1 MTGLTIITAACID
14 VKDRAGAGLIEKS
27 RGARP
32 PHPPDCGLQE
42 PHVPRNS
49 TPPENSVIHGPAT
62 PAPLSAGGYGGPGT
76 VAVETRS
83 YGKAGCTSPRQP
95 DRTIMGE
102 PLNLSEIDAAT
113 DSDIRTLAGHQGGP
127 YMSMFM
133 PTHRAGPE
141 TRQDPLR
148 FRNLLGEAAARLS
161 EQGLTAR
168 EVVEFLA
175 PIASLDGD
183 TVFWRH
189 MADGLAV
196 FLAPGFHRQFRVPLD
211 LEEGLFVGNGFRLR
225 PLLPLTSE
233 NGSFFVLSLSQ
244 NEVRLFE
251 ATRSNMGEIDLGPRP
266 GSLAEALADEE
277 HQRQL
282 QVRSSGKANAAGRSM
297 YHGHGAGEE
306 IDKQQ
311 LERYFRAVDGS
322 LGGILGEGGHPL
334 VLACVAYYAPI
345 YRAVSRY
352 PVIAE
357 GCVEG
362 SPEERSPRE
371 LHAAAWPLVAPLL
384 AAARRDAEARLAA
397 VAGTGRS
404 INDPVAIAD
413 AARQGRVDT
422 LFLAAAE
429 AFHARPSPDLT
440 PPADED
446 LLEGAT
452 RDTLRAGGAVFAED
466 PGWGRAAALLRY

>member
-1 MTGLTIITAACID
+1 
-14 VKDRAGAGLIEKS
+14 
-27 RGARP
+27 
-32 PHPPDCGLQE
+32 
-42 PHVPRNS
+42 
-49 TPPENSVIHGPAT
+49 
-62 PAPLSAGGYGGPGT
+62 
-76 VAVETRS
+76 
-83 YGKAGCTSPRQP
+83 
-95 DRTIMGE
+95 MGE
-102 PLNLSEIDAAT
+102 PVNLSEIDAVT
-113 DSDIRTLAGHQGGP
+113 DSDVRALAGHQDGP
-127 YMSMFM
+127 CVSMFM

-148 FRNLLGEAAARLS
+148 FRNLMGEAAARLS
-161 EQGLTAR
+161 EHGLTSR
-168 EVVEFLA
+168 EVVDFLA
-175 PIASLDGD
+175 PVASLDGD

-196 FLAPGFHRQFRVPLD
+196 FLAPGLHRRFRVPLD
-211 LEEGLFVGNGFRLR
+211 LEEGLFVGDGFRLR
-225 PLLPLTSE
+225 PLLPLTAE

-251 ATRSNMGEIDLGPRP
+251 ATRSSIGEVALGP
-266 GSLAEALADEE
+266 GSASMAEALADEE
-277 HQRQL
+277 HERQL
-282 QVRSSGKANAAGRSM
+282 QVRSSGRANAAGRSM
-297 YHGHGAGEE
+297 YHGHGAGGE

-322 LGGILGEGGHPL
+322 LGAVLGEGRHPL

-362 SPEERSPRE
+362 SPEGRSPQE
-371 LHAAAWPLVAPLL
+371 LHTAAWPLVEPLL
-384 AAARRDAEARLAA
+384 ADARRDAEASLAS
-397 VAGTGRS
+397 VAGTDRS
-404 INDPVAIAD
+404 LDDPAAIAD

-429 AFHARPSPDLT
+429 APGERPGPDVT
-440 PPADED
+440 PPAGDD

-452 RDTLRAGGAVFAED
+452 RDTLRAGGVVFAED
-466 PGWGRAAALLRY
+466 PGELPGGGRAAALLRY

>member
-1 MTGLTIITAACID
+1 
-14 VKDRAGAGLIEKS
+14 
-27 RGARP
+27 
-32 PHPPDCGLQE
+32 
-42 PHVPRNS
+42 
-49 TPPENSVIHGPAT
+49 
-62 PAPLSAGGYGGPGT
+62 
-76 VAVETRS
+76 
-83 YGKAGCTSPRQP
+83 
-95 DRTIMGE
+95 MGE
-102 PLNLSEIDAAT
+102 PVNLSEIDAVT
-113 DSDIRTLAGHQGGP
+113 DSDVRALAGHQDGP
-127 YMSMFM
+127 CVSMFM

-148 FRNLLGEAAARLS
+148 FRNLTGEAAARLS
-161 EQGLTAR
+161 EQGLTSR
-168 EVVEFLA
+168 EVVDFLA
-175 PIASLDGD
+175 PVASLDGD

-196 FLAPGFHRQFRVPLD
+196 FLAPGVHRRFRVPLD
-211 LEEGLFVGNGFRLR
+211 LEEGLFVGDGFRLR
-225 PLLPLTSE
+225 PLLPLTAE
-233 NGSFFVLSLSQ
+233 NGSFLVLSLSQ

-251 ATRSNMGEIDLGPRP
+251 ATRSSIGEVALGPGP
-266 GSLAEALADEE
+266 ASMAEALADEDHE
-277 HQRQL
+277 RQL
-282 QVRSSGKANAAGRSM
+282 QVRSSGKASAAGRSM
-297 YHGHGAGEE
+297 YHGHGAGGE

-311 LERYFRAVDGS
+311 LERYFRAVDSS
-322 LGGILGEGGHPL
+322 LGGILGVGRHPL

-362 SPEERSPRE
+362 SPEERSPQE

-384 AAARRDAEARLAA
+384 DDARRDAEARLAA
-397 VAGTGRS
+397 VAGTDRS
-404 INDPVAIAD
+404 LDDPAAIAD

-429 AFHARPSPDLT
+429 APGGRPGPDVI

-452 RDTLRAGGAVFAED
+452 RDTLRAGGAVFAEH

>member
-1 MTGLTIITAACID
+1 
-14 VKDRAGAGLIEKS
+14 
-27 RGARP
+27 
-32 PHPPDCGLQE
+32 
-42 PHVPRNS
+42 
-49 TPPENSVIHGPAT
+49 
-62 PAPLSAGGYGGPGT
+62 
-76 VAVETRS
+76 
-83 YGKAGCTSPRQP
+83 
-95 DRTIMGE
+95 MGE
-102 PLNLSEIDAAT
+102 PVNLSEIDAVA
-113 DSDIRTLAGHQGGP
+113 DSDVRALAGHQDGP
-127 YMSMFM
+127 CVSLFM

-148 FRNLLGEAAARLS
+148 FRNLLGDAAARLS
-161 EQGLTAR
+161 EQGLTSR
-168 EVVEFLA
+168 EVVDFLA
-175 PIASLDGD
+175 PVASLDGD

-196 FLAPGFHRQFRVPLD
+196 FLAPGLHRRFRVPLD
-211 LEEGLFVGNGFRLR
+211 LEEGLFVGDGFRLR
-225 PLLPLTSE
+225 PLLPLSAE

-251 ATRSNMGEIDLGPRP
+251 ATRSSIGQVALGP
-266 GSLAEALADEE
+266 GSASMAEALAGEE
-277 HQRQL
+277 HERQL
-282 QVRSSGKANAAGRSM
+282 QVRSSGRANAAGRSM
-297 YHGHGAGEE
+297 YHGHGAGDE

-322 LGGILGEGGHPL
+322 LGAVLGEGRHPL

-362 SPEERSPRE
+362 SPEGRTPQE
-371 LHAAAWPLVAPLL
+371 LHAAAWPLVEPLL
-384 AAARRDAEARLAA
+384 ADARRDAEARLAS
-397 VAGTGRS
+397 VAGTDRS
-404 INDPVAIAD
+404 LDDPAAIAD

-429 AFHARPSPDLT
+429 APGERPGPDVA
-440 PPADED
+440 PPADDD

-452 RDTLRAGGAVFAED
+452 RDTLRAGGVVFAEA
-466 PGWGRAAALLRY
+466 PGELPGGGRAAALLRY